1 MSKKSIL
8 SKSVIC
14 VSAYLIFWSLMFLT
28 AYIDDNIFHPFYMA
42 IVFGIICGTV
52 IAIVTS
58 CAELKRT
65 ILARIIGVF
74 SVIATDMILSASG
87 IPHKIILYK
96 YRNSAFVQ
104 ETGRLTVNETI
115 VFGWSNMFFWYA
127 LLVSFAVVAVSILIS
142 KAVNNRRMKSQT
154 DLTAIDE

>member
-8 SKSVIC
+8 YKSIIC
-14 VSAYLIFWSLMFLT
+14 VSAYLIFWLLMFFT
-28 AYIDDNIFHPFYMA
+28 AYINDIAFQPFYMA
-42 IVFGIICGTV
+42 IAFGIICGAV
-52 IAIVTS
+52 IAIVTG

-65 ILARIIGVF
+65 VLARIIGVL
-74 SVIATDMILSASG
+74 SVIATDIILSVSG

-127 LLVSFAVVAVSILIS
+127 LLISFAVVAVSIFIF
-142 KAVNNRRMKSQT
+142 KTVKNRRMKNQANST
-154 DLTAIDE
+154 VID